1 MIEKNI
7 IEFSNGCDIK
17 QYYANE
23 SIQNIE
29 GKSNFPFDVLKLYGL
44 CEYQIYYH
52 KYKKDNKTQISESH
66 GRSIQH
72 QIENIFKQDAEEITL
87 KEALELSKTKALM
100 TRDCFLTST
109 NYKTHGHVDEIWFN
123 DDEIVLINDAQG
135 RTPFDSTMLPIK
147 VACLVFGD
155 EISKTRT
162 VKAALRE
169 RGTENLFWIEIITPE
184 IKKDIENTIKR
195 VHNLLENREDY
206 IPTEDIKKCRK
217 CEFKKLC
224 EYSKVK

>member
-7 IEFSNGCDIK
+7 IEFRNEDYIK
-17 QYYANE
+17 QYDADKT
-23 SIQNIE
+23 IQNIE
-29 GKSNFPFDVLKLYGL
+29 GESNFPFDILKLYGV
-44 CEYQIYYH
+44 CEYQIYH
-52 KYKKDNKTQISESH
+52 QYKKNNKTRINESH

-72 QIENIFKQDAEEITL
+72 QLENIFKQDAEEITL
-87 KEALELSKTKALM
+87 KQALELSKTKTLM
-100 TRDCFLTST
+100 TRDCFLMSS
-109 NYKTHGHVDEIWFN
+109 NYKIYGHVDEIWFR

-147 VACLVFGD
+147 AASLVFGD
-155 EISKTRT
+155 KVSENRK
-162 VKAALRE
+162 VKVALRE

-195 VHNLLENREDY
+195 VHNLLEGIQDY
-206 IPTEDIKKCRK
+206 IPTEDIKKCKK

-224 EYSKVK
+224 KYSKVK